1 MTRVS
6 LGTARIAIVVALVA
20 VGIVVLANGFDDPGD
35 AVAAPPSP
43 TATTG
48 PTGSTTGPSPTP
60 AATPPPEPPGDISF
74 AVFNGTEEA
83 GLAADAADFLS
94 GEGYALTQDPADA
107 PSSGVSRTTVYFR
120 GGTDKAQNKANAAA
134 VVGALGAGKTRQ
146 LSAEVEGLV
155 TDRTDIVVV
164 LGSDYDFKS

>member
-1 MTRVS
+1 MTRVT
-6 LGTARIAIVVALVA
+6 LGTARIVIVVALVA
-20 VGIVVLANGFDDPGD
+20 VGVLVLSNGFDDPGE
-35 AVAAPPSP
+35 AASTPPSP

-60 AATPPPEPPGDISF
+60 EATPAPEAPEDVSF

-83 GLAADAADFLS
+83 GLAADAADFLT

-120 GGTDKAQNKANAAA
+120 GGADKALNKANAAA
-134 VVGALGAGKTRQ
+134 IVEALGAGKTRQ
-146 LSAEVEGLV
+146 LSSEVEGLV
-155 TDRTDIVVV
+155 TDKTDIVVV